1 MSDGM
6 PSAMEAPRRHLTERQ
21 VELVQRLVEAAA
33 EEVAEHGY
41 GPITVRSIAKRAG
54 VATATAYTYFSSKDH
69 LLSEVLWRRIQALP
83 PPLVDTRRPVAER
96 VADAVQE
103 MSVDTV
109 DRPELVAACTAA
121 LLAPGPDVQRVR
133 SQIGAEI
140 HRRLQAAL
148 GPGADPAVLRVLETT
163 YIGAMLSAGL
173 GHIEFAE
180 LPERLAEAAAL
191 LTDEQGT
198 GEDGAVR
205 RRAARAVRS
214 GR

>member
-1 MSDGM
+1 MSDTLA
-6 PSAMEAPRRHLTERQ
+6 SAMEAPRRHLTERQ

-33 EEVAEHGY
+33 DEVEEHGY

-69 LLSEVLWRRIQALP
+69 LLSEVLWRRMQALP
-83 PPLVDTRRPVAER
+83 PPLVDRERPVSER
-96 VADAVQE
+96 VAEVVAE
-103 MSVDTV
+103 MSLGTV
-109 DRPELVAACTAA
+109 DRPDLAAACTTA

-148 GPGADPAVLRVLETT
+148 GSEGDPAVLRVLETT
-163 YIGAMLSAGL
+163 YSGAMLSAGL

-180 LPERLAEAAAL
+180 LPNRLAEAAAL
-191 LTDEQGT
+191 LT
-198 GEDGAVR
+198 GEHLSSNSGPHR
-205 RRAARAVRS
+205 RSSPGVRS
-214 GR
+214 GQ